1 MSAPATVS
9 PWVLLA
15 AAVPVLLAGE
25 WLVRRV
31 PWLWRFSIPAPVV
44 GGLLVAAAV
53 AGLKLSGV
61 PVGVGK
67 EVDAEWWLWIVRPGT
82 PRRADV
88 YLPLNIAFFTCVG
101 LNASWSVVRGGG
113 WRLPLLLLLAT
124 ALAVV
129 QNLVGVSLAGAMNQH
144 WAFGLVCGS
153 VTLTGGLSTA
163 MGMQDR
169 LVAAGL
175 PLAGELGAAAA
186 TFGIVAGSL
195 VGGPAAARLIRTR
208 RLAGERVTPI
218 SGDPTSSQPAAG
230 GWLSKVAALARQ
242 PAAALVAVAILLACV
257 KTGAWAS
264 YGLQSADVR
273 LPVYMGAL
281 LVGIAVRNGLD
292 LAGPGILRTD
302 VVDALASVLLGVF
315 LTAAI
320 MALDLAKL
328 ASVAG
333 PMLAILS
340 VQVAVT
346 VAFAYWVTFRLMGG
360 DYEAA
365 VATAGHVGFGL
376 GITPN
381 AVANMEAVRARYGP
395 APRAFLVVTTVGA
408 FLIDLTNAVV
418 ITGFLNY
425 FRGPAGGG

>member
-1 MSAPATVS
+1 MTAS
-9 PWVLLA
+9 PWTLLA

-25 WLVRRV
+25 WLIGRV

-44 GGLLVAAAV
+44 GGLVVAAAV
-53 AGLKLSGV
+53 AGLRSAGA
-61 PVGVGK
+61 PVEVGK
-67 EVDAEWWLWIVRPGT
+67 EVDAGWWLWIVRPGT
-82 PRRADV
+82 AGRADV

-113 WRLPLLLLLAT
+113 WRLVLLLLLAT
-124 ALAVV
+124 ALAAV
-129 QNLVGVSLAGAMNQH
+129 QNAVGIPLARAMNQH

-153 VTLTGGLSTA
+153 VTLTGGPGTA
-163 MGMQDR
+163 LGLRGD

-175 PLAGELGAAAA
+175 PNAGELGAAAA

-208 RLAGERVTPI
+208 RLAGDREPRAPDRPDVGR
-218 SGDPTSSQPAAG
+218 SAGG
-230 GWLSKVAALARQ
+230 GWLANVAALAGQR
-242 PAAALVAVAILLACV
+242 AGALLAVAILLACV
-257 KTGAWAS
+257 KAGAWVS
-264 YGLQSADVR
+264 YGLRSADVR

-281 LVGIAVRNGLD
+281 LVGIAVRNLLD
-292 LAGPGILRTD
+292 AARPGTLRTD

-315 LTAAI
+315 LTAAV
-320 MALDLAKL
+320 MALDLAAL
-328 ASVAG
+328 ASAAG
-333 PMLAILS
+333 PMLAILA
-340 VQVAVT
+340 VQVVLT

-376 GITPN
+376 GITAN

-408 FLIDLTNAVV
+408 FLIDFTNAVV
-418 ITGFLNY
+418 VSGFLNY
-425 FRGPAGGG
+425 FGRAGG